1 MRRAI
6 PFLAASVALCA
17 ATTAAAQPHVR
28 HGTIPVTT
36 SRVRVVVTLA
46 RPPLALRGDR
56 ALAAAAART
65 KLDVRSASSR
75 AYLAELERAQD
86 RAVAALHTA
95 IPSARVGRRFQVVLD
110 GLTVSL
116 PASWL
121 PKLLRQTW
129 AAHVYPTY
137 AYTLATDRSPSI
149 IGADVLRQRTGADGT
164 GIKIGVVDDG
174 LDQTNPYFDPAGF
187 SYPAGFPKG
196 IASATTPK
204 VIVARVF
211 PGPSAGKA
219 GRLPTDPA
227 SSFHGTHV
235 AGIAA
240 GDSGTTAPAGG
251 DHPRVTGLSG
261 VAPRAWLGNYRVF
274 TVPTPIGHVANTPE
288 IVAAFES
295 AVKDGMDVI
304 NFSGGGPE
312 VEPSNDA
319 LIAAVHA
326 VAAAGVV
333 PVIAAG
339 NDRDDFGDGTVGS
352 PGTAPDAITVAAVSN
367 THVFAPALDVTEAGG
382 PTGIPFIGAD
392 GERAPVSWGR
402 TDQTL
407 VDVGSITGTDGK
419 PVDRHLCGPPGAL
432 DHARGTLPPGSL
444 SAAIALVQ
452 RGLCP
457 FSTKAEEA
465 RAAGA
470 TGIVFADN
478 REGEA
483 NGIPTR
489 LPIPGGMI
497 SNLDGARLR
506 DFMSARGGRTKI
518 RVGRDPLELETG
530 RSGVITSFSSSGPTP
545 FRHDLKPDLA
555 APGGQIL
562 SSTLPNTDTSRFAVF
577 DGTSMATPHVAGSA
591 ALLLQLHRTWTP
603 AEVKSALMSTA
614 ANAWEDT
621 ARTTVASVPLAGAG
635 LVSLPSATDP
645 QLFTDPAS
653 LSFENLRTIS
663 ATASKTIVLRIL
675 DAGNGAG
682 TWSVAVAMQHVTPG
696 ASVDTTPLVIVPPG
710 GETDIVVHAN
720 AAADTPTSEA
730 YGFLTLTKDGV
741 TRRVPYFFLVDH
753 PALDVRQP
761 LPLRREQRGDTR
773 RGASLV
779 DAYRY
784 PTAPFGNQP
793 DAPPMIEDG
802 HETLYEAT
810 LPPKAI
816 NAGVAVFDRSSGAQI
831 DPWYLGA
838 QDESSV
844 QGQAGTPVDV
854 NELTYDYSDD
864 IGVAG
869 VTFPVGGRYW
879 VSVDS
884 GHGLFDDKKLAG
896 TYVLHS
902 WVNDVTPPT
911 LKLLTTRVTAGRP
924 TLVFRTTDAQS
935 GVDPQSL
942 TIGYNGALVGVGT
955 YQRSTGLA
963 IFPLP
968 NSVSPLRAGTARVR
982 MMSSDFQES
991 KNVDTQGS
999 KIMPN
1004 TRTAGATMHV
1014 VAGVTVDL
1022 LLAQCTRVA
1031 VAAGSP
1037 RGVAAVQFSID
1048 GRHVA
1053 TAHHSV
1059 QGIWTAHVHVAHGRH
1074 LLVATAVDAR
1084 GAAAST
1090 RRMVAGCS
1098 G

>member
-1 MRRAI
+1 M
-6 PFLAASVALCA
+6 ALCA
-17 ATTAAAQPHVR
+17 ATTAAAHPHVR
-28 HGTIPVTT
+28 RGTIPVTT
-36 SRVRVVVTLA
+36 TRVRVVVTLA
-46 RPPLALRGDR
+46 QPPLALRGDR
-56 ALAAAAART
+56 GLASAASRT
-65 KLDVRSASSR
+65 KLDLRSASAR
-75 AYLAELERAQD
+75 AYLARLERAQS
-86 RAVAALHTA
+86 RAVAELHAA

-110 GLTVSL
+110 ALTVSVPAARL
-116 PASWL
+116 PAL
-121 PKLLRQTW
+121 VRQSW

-137 AYTLATDRSPSI
+137 VYTLATDRSPSV
-149 IGADVLRQRTGADGT
+149 IGADVLRLATGADGT
-164 GIKIGVVDDG
+164 GIKIAVVDDG

-187 SYPAGFPKG
+187 SYPVGFPRG
-196 IASATTPK
+196 ITSATTPK

-211 PGPSAGKA
+211 PGPDAGKA
-219 GRLPTDPA
+219 GRLPTDPE

-312 VEPSNDA
+312 VEPANDA

-367 THVFAPALDVTEAGG
+367 THVFAPPLDVTAPGG
-382 PTGIPFIGAD
+382 PTGIPFLGAN
-392 GERAPVSWGR
+392 GGRAPVAWGR

-407 VDVGSITGTDGK
+407 VDVGSITGTDGRLAE
-419 PVDRHLCGPPGAL
+419 RHLCGPPQAL
-432 DHARGTLPPGSL
+432 DRAQGTLPPGSL
-444 SAAIALVQ
+444 NGAIALVV

-457 FSTKAEEA
+457 FDTKAEQA

-470 TGIVFADN
+470 VGIVFADN

-483 NGIPTR
+483 NGVPTR

-497 SNLDGARLR
+497 ANLDGARLR
-506 DFMSARGGRTKI
+506 DFMAAHGGRTTI
-518 RVGRDPLELETG
+518 RVGREPLDLETG
-530 RSGVITSFSSSGPTP
+530 RSGVVTSFSSSGPTP

-562 SSTLPNTDTSRFAVF
+562 SSTLENTDSSRFAVF

-614 ANAWEDT
+614 VNAWQDT
-621 ARTTVASVPLAGAG
+621 ARTTVASIPLAGAG
-635 LVSLPSATDP
+635 LVSLPAANDP
-645 QLFTDPAS
+645 QLFTSPAS
-653 LSFENLRTIS
+653 LSFEDLRTIS
-663 ATASKTIVLRIL
+663 AGASKSIVLRIL

-682 TWSVAVAMQHVTPG
+682 TWAVGIALQHVTPG
-696 ASVDTTPLVIVPPG
+696 ASVDTAPLAVVAPG
-710 GETDIVVHAN
+710 GETDIEVHAN
-720 AAADTPTSEA
+720 AAPDTPTSEA
-730 YGFLTLTKDGV
+730 YGFVTLTKGGV
-741 TRRVPYFFLVDH
+741 TRRIPYYFLVDR
-753 PALDVRQP
+753 PALDVRMP
-761 LPLRREQRGDTR
+761 LPLRRDQRGDTR
-773 RGASLV
+773 RGANMV
-779 DAYRY
+779 EAYRF

-793 DAPPMIEDG
+793 DTPPMIEDG
-802 HETLYEAT
+802 SETLYETT
-810 LPPKAI
+810 LPAKAI

-854 NELTYDYSDD
+854 NELTYDYSQD

-869 VTFPVGGRYW
+869 VSFPASGRYW

-884 GHGLFDDKKLAG
+884 GHGRFDDKKLAG
-896 TYVLHS
+896 SYELHS
-902 WVNDVTPPT
+902 WINDVTPPT

-924 TLVFRTTDAQS
+924 TLVFRTTDAKS

-968 NSVSPLRAGTARVR
+968 NSVSPLRAGTTRVR
-982 MMSSDFQES
+982 MMSSDYQEA
-991 KNVDTQGS
+991 KNIDTQGS

-1004 TRTAGATMHV
+1004 TRTAGAAVRVVPGVTADWLLTQCRRFAVTAGSRHGV
-1014 VAGVTVDL
+1014 VAVRFAVDGHRVST
-1022 LLAQCTRVA
+1022 TR
-1031 VAAGSP
+1031 
-1037 RGVAAVQFSID
+1037 R
-1048 GRHVA
+1048 
-1053 TAHHSV
+1053 SV
-1059 QGIWTAHVHVAHGRH
+1059 QGIWTARVHLTRGRH
-1074 LLVATAVDAR
+1074 VLVATAVDAK
-1084 GAAAST
+1084 GVTASA
-1090 RRMVAGCS
+1090 RRMVGTCS

>member
-1 MRRAI
+1 M
-6 PFLAASVALCA
+6 ALCA

-28 HGTIPVTT
+28 RGTIPVTT

-56 ALAAAAART
+56 GLASAAART
-65 KLDVRSASSR
+65 MLDLRSASSR
-75 AYLAELERAQD
+75 AYLAELSRAQQ
-86 RAVAALHTA
+86 RAVASLRAA
-95 IPSARVGRRFQVVLD
+95 IPSARVGRRFEVVLD

-116 PASWL
+116 PESRL
-121 PKLLRQTW
+121 PTLLRQTW

-137 AYTLATDRSPSI
+137 AYTLATDRSPSV
-149 IGADVLRQRTGADGT
+149 IGADVLRRTTGADGT

-196 IASATTPK
+196 ITAATTPK

-211 PGPSAGKA
+211 PGPNAGKA
-219 GRLPTDPA
+219 GMLPTDPS

-288 IVAAFES
+288 IVAAFEA

-312 VEPSNDA
+312 VEPANDA
-319 LIAAVHA
+319 LIAVIHA
-326 VAAAGVV
+326 VVAAGVV

-367 THVFAPALDVTEAGG
+367 THVFAPALDTTAPGG
-382 PTGIPFIGAD
+382 PTGIPFLGAN
-392 GERAPVSWGR
+392 GERAPVTWGR
-402 TDQTL
+402 TDQAL
-407 VDVGSITGTDGK
+407 VDVGSITGTDGR
-419 PVDRHLCGPPGAL
+419 PVDPHLCGPAGAL
-432 DHARGTLPPGSL
+432 DRARGTLPPGSL
-444 SAAIALVQ
+444 DGAIALVQ

-457 FSTKAEEA
+457 FVTKADEA

-470 TGIVFADN
+470 AGIVFADN

-483 NGIPTR
+483 NGVPTR

-506 DFMSARGGRTKI
+506 SFMAAHGGRTTI

-530 RSGVITSFSSSGPTP
+530 RSGVVTSFSSSGPTP
-545 FRHDLKPDLA
+545 FRHDLKPDVA

-562 SSTLPNTDTSRFAVF
+562 SSTLANTDPSRFAVF

-591 ALLLQLHRTWTP
+591 ALLLQLHRAWTP
-603 AEVKSALMSTA
+603 AQVKSALMSTA

-653 LSFENLRTIS
+653 LSFENLRTVS
-663 ATASKTIVLRIL
+663 APASKTIVLRIM

-682 TWSVAVAMQHVTPG
+682 TWTVGVAQQHLTPG
-696 ASVDTTPLVIVPPG
+696 ASVDAAPLAEVPPG

-741 TRRVPYFFLVDH
+741 TRRIPYYFLVDH
-753 PALDVRQP
+753 PALAVRQP

-773 RGASLV
+773 RGTSLV
-779 DAYRY
+779 DAYRF

-793 DAPPMIEDG
+793 DAPVMIEDG
-802 HETLYEAT
+802 SETVYQTT
-810 LPPKAI
+810 LPAKAV

-854 NELTYDYSDD
+854 NELTYDYSAD

-869 VTFPVGGRYW
+869 VTFPSSGRYW

-884 GHGLFDDKKLAG
+884 GHGRFDDRKLAG
-896 TYVLHS
+896 SYVLHS

-955 YQRSTGLA
+955 YERSTGLA
-963 IFPLP
+963 VFPLP
-968 NSVSPLRAGTARVR
+968 NSVSPLRAGTTRVR

-991 KNVDTQGS
+991 KNIDTQGS

-1004 TRTAGATMHV
+1004 TRTAGAIVHV
-1014 VAGVTVDL
+1014 VAGVTVDWL
-1022 LLAQCTRVA
+1022 VSQCTRVA
-1031 VAAGSP
+1031 VSAGSP
-1037 RGVAAVQFSID
+1037 RGVAAVRFAVD
-1048 GRHVA
+1048 GRRVA
-1053 TAHHSV
+1053 TTPRSV
-1059 QGIWTAHVHVAHGRH
+1059 QGIWSARLHLARGRH
-1074 LLVATAVDAR
+1074 LLVATAVDAA
-1084 GAAAST
+1084 GATASA
-1090 RRMVAGCS
+1090 RRMVGACS